1 MALDITYLPHMGL
14 LCPTGMVKGPFS
26 GLKPATSRTPGH
38 GSLRGN
44 KHADKTLLT
53 AAFHDRD
60 TKGCAVMGFLAFL
73 ILGLIAGAIAKA
85 ILPGTQGGGWVIT
98 LVLGVVGAILGGWIG
113 SLIFGGGLGD
123 FFDLRTWLLSI
134 LGAVIVLLIYGA
146 VAGRR
151 SRA

>member
-1 MALDITYLPHMGL
+1 MGI
-14 LCPTGMVKGPFS
+14 
-26 GLKPATSRTPGH
+26 
-38 GSLRGN
+38 
-44 KHADKTLLT
+44 
-53 AAFHDRD
+53 
-60 TKGCAVMGFLAFL
+60 LAFL

-85 ILPGTQGGGWVIT
+85 ILPGRQGGGLVIT

-146 VAGRR
+146 IVGRR

>member
-1 MALDITYLPHMGL
+1 
-14 LCPTGMVKGPFS
+14 
-26 GLKPATSRTPGH
+26 
-38 GSLRGN
+38 
-44 KHADKTLLT
+44 
-53 AAFHDRD
+53 
-60 TKGCAVMGFLAFL
+60 MGFLAFL

-98 LVLGVVGAILGGWIG
+98 LVIGVVGAILGGWIG

-134 LGAVIVLLIYGA
+134 LGAVIVLLIYVA

>member
-1 MALDITYLPHMGL
+1 MGI
-14 LCPTGMVKGPFS
+14 
-26 GLKPATSRTPGH
+26 
-38 GSLRGN
+38 
-44 KHADKTLLT
+44 
-53 AAFHDRD
+53 
-60 TKGCAVMGFLAFL
+60 LAFL

-85 ILPGTQGGGWVIT
+85 ILPGRQGGGWVIT

-134 LGAVIVLLIYGA
+134 LGAVLVLLIFGA

>member
-1 MALDITYLPHMGL
+1 M
-14 LCPTGMVKGPFS
+14 S
-26 GLKPATSRTPGH
+26 
-38 GSLRGN
+38 
-44 KHADKTLLT
+44 
-53 AAFHDRD
+53 
-60 TKGCAVMGFLAFL
+60 FLAFL

-98 LVLGVVGAILGGWIG
+98 LVLGVVGAFLGGWIG

-146 VAGRR
+146 VVGRR

>member
-1 MALDITYLPHMGL
+1 M
-14 LCPTGMVKGPFS
+14 S
-26 GLKPATSRTPGH
+26 
-38 GSLRGN
+38 
-44 KHADKTLLT
+44 
-53 AAFHDRD
+53 
-60 TKGCAVMGFLAFL
+60 FLAFL

-146 VAGRR
+146 VVGRR